1 MSTETAAPS
10 DEVASAV
17 DLDLPELDLE
27 GLDRDQVA
35 EAVAAAAEQHWLART
50 PMGYLVS
57 RYDDALAVLAERRFH
72 SALSMLPQM
81 QGIDDVDLGD
91 ERRARSILALEGL
104 EHNRLRRLVSPA
116 FTPASTEKL
125 KPFMRSVLDDLVDA
139 VAGDGRCELV
149 GDVCEPYPIPII
161 CELVGAPKEDWKRF
175 SVWATEI
182 FKIFNQ
188 NLLEDAAAIRAAS
201 DELDAYLTEM
211 IDDRR
216 RHPRDDLLSRL
227 IAVEE
232 DGDRLATDEMTT
244 LVATLLLAGTDT
256 TRNQLGCAV
265 ALFAEHPD
273 QWALLAREPERAPA
287 AVEEAMRHLGAVRG
301 TVRFASEDID
311 LKGVRFPQGTLVSVS
326 LAGANHD
333 PTQWSEPDRFD
344 ITAERD
350 AAQLTFGWGT
360 HFCLGANLAR
370 AELQEALV
378 LLATR
383 MPDLELAGPVTWKPD
398 TFGIWGPAELP
409 LRFTPRAGA

>member
-1 MSTETAAPS
+1 MTTAES
-10 DEVASAV
+10 SAV
-17 DLDLPELDLE
+17 SVQDLDLPDVELA
-27 GLDRDQVA
+27 GHSRDEIVRIVA
-35 EAVAAAAEQHWLART
+35 EAAQQHWLART

-57 RYDDALAVLAERRFH
+57 RYDDVIALLGERRFH
-72 SALSMLPQM
+72 SAISLIPQM
-81 QGIDDVDLGD
+81 QGMDDVELGD

-125 KPFMRSVLDDLVDA
+125 RPFMGSVLNDLVDA
-139 VAGDGRCELV
+139 VAGSGSTELV
-149 GDVCEPYPIPII
+149 ADVCEPYPIPII
-161 CELVGAPKEDWKRF
+161 CELIGAPKQDWKLF
-175 SVWATEI
+175 SRLATDI
-182 FKIFNQ
+182 FRIFNQ
-188 NLLEDAAAIRAAS
+188 NLAEDAAAIRAAS
-201 DELDAYLTEM
+201 DELNAYLTEM

-216 RHPRDDLLSRL
+216 RDPRDDLLSRL

-232 DGDRLATDEMTT
+232 GGDKLTTDEMTT
-244 LVATLLLAGTDT
+244 LVASLLLAGTDT

-265 ALFAEHPD
+265 ALFAQHPD

-301 TVRFASEDID
+301 TIRFASEDID
-311 LKGVRFPQGTLVSVS
+311 LKGVRFPQGTLVN
-326 LAGANHD
+326 AHIAAANHD
-333 PTQWSEPDRFD
+333 EATWTDPGRFD

-383 MPDLELAGPVTWKPD
+383 LPDLELAGEVTWKPD
-398 TFGIWGPAELP
+398 TFGIWGPAVLP
-409 LRFTPRAGA
+409 LRFTPTAT

>member
-1 MSTETAAPS
+1 MTTTPDVIS
-10 DEVASAV
+10 VH
-17 DLDLPELDLE
+17 DLDLPDIELA
-27 GLDRDQVA
+27 GLGRH
-35 EAVAAAAEQHWLART
+35 EAARIVAAAAEQHWLART

-57 RYDDALAVLAERRFH
+57 RYDDVVALLGERRFH
-72 SALSMLPQM
+72 SAISLIPQM
-81 QGIDDVDLGD
+81 QGLDDVELGD

-125 KPFMRSVLDDLVDA
+125 RPFMGSVLNDLVDA
-139 VAGDGRCELV
+139 VAGSGVTELV
-149 GDVCEPYPIPII
+149 ADVCEPYPIPII
-161 CELVGAPKEDWKRF
+161 CELIGAPTQDWKLF
-175 SVWATEI
+175 SRLATDI
-182 FKIFNQ
+182 FRIFNQ
-188 NLLEDAAAIRAAS
+188 NLAEDAATIRAAS

-216 RHPRDDLLSRL
+216 RDPRDDLLSRL

-232 DGDRLATDEMTT
+232 GGDRLTTEEMTT

-287 AVEEAMRHLGAVRG
+287 AVEEAMRHLGAVSG
-301 TVRFASEDID
+301 TIRFASEDIE
-311 LKGVRFPQGTLVSVS
+311 LNGVLFPQGTLVNASI
-326 LAGANHD
+326 AAANHD
-333 PTQWSEPDRFD
+333 ATWTDADRFD
-344 ITAERD
+344 ITAGRD

-383 MPDLELAGPVTWKPD
+383 MPHLQPAGEVTWKPD
-398 TFGIWGPAELP
+398 TFGIWGPAVLP
-409 LRFTPRAGA
+409 LRFTPTVV